1 MVSFEFATATRI
13 IFGPRELARLGP
25 LTAEFGGNAL
35 VIAGSNLDRARRL
48 VAFLENH
55 GIRVVIFQFEGEP
68 TIPVVEAGVKFA
80 RNNQVELVIGIGG
93 GSVLDAGKAISAL
106 STNPGDMYE
115 YLEVIGKGSPLRIPP
130 LPFIAIPTTSG
141 TGSEVTRNA
150 VLGVPE
156 QGLKVSLRSDMM
168 IPRLALVDPELTITL
183 PPMITAS
190 TGLDALTQLIEPFIS
205 AHSNPLTD
213 AICRQGISLVA
224 RSLLI
229 AIEDGKNAL
238 ARQDMAL
245 ASLFGGLALANARLG
260 AVHGLAGVLGGKYS
274 APHGAICARLLP
286 EVMRVNARALT
297 ERDPENV
304 AIEKLNELAQIV
316 TGDPGASGVDG
327 INWVE
332 NLCANIGFKGLSSY
346 GVVPEHFGELI
357 SKARNASS
365 MKGNPIQLTDQELD
379 EILKCALVGY

>member
-13 IFGPRELARLGP
+13 IFGPGELARLGP

-68 TIPVVEAGVKFA
+68 TISLVEAGVKFA
-80 RNNQVELVIGIGG
+80 RNNPVELVIGIGG

-115 YLEVIGKGSPLRIPP
+115 YLEVIGKGSPLQIPP

-156 QGLKVSLRSDMM
+156 QGLKVSLRSAMM

-213 AICRQGISLVA
+213 AICRQGIGLVA

-316 TGDPGASGVDG
+316 TGDPGASGMDG

-332 NLCANIGFKGLSSY
+332 NLCANLGFKGLSSY
-346 GVVPEHFGELI
+346 GVVPEHFGDLI

-365 MKGNPIQLTDQELD
+365 MKGNPIQLTDQEFD